1 MFFNR
6 ILLAAGLTIWLSG
19 CARGPAR
26 PDVVRLVV
34 LNPQDAAG
42 ATTEQSRMLRL
53 ALLVPFTGL
62 ADAMVFT
69 FSNRRQAADIS
80 PHFIVEP
87 QMDGKGIVLVVFD
100 GETNQH
106 RRDIECRLAE
116 CAAALGAAI
125 GVTPRQVET
134 PAVKI
139 PPHPSEE
146 QLAAL
151 ARQFPGSALVYEEWM
166 NLLVGRGEREAAGRV
181 AAEALRRPWPALEKA
196 QFEVAAA
203 TLRGDAAGR
212 LTAVAAAARAWP
224 GNAPLQLQAGE
235 GLNQARRFREA
246 IPFFRAARRAE
257 PANFQIYGSLCLTQA
272 MAGEKPDLRPAQAAA
287 EHELTGDVAYLRGEF
302 AAAEAAYL
310 KAAEMDNST
319 PPGKVY
325 AKAAEAALLQNQIG
339 RADGYMQ
346 RYFAA
351 AGSDVV
357 RGLWLWRTGRRAE
370 ALRQVEGVPAAKPL
384 FAFLANPAAG
394 GPAPLGPALQA
405 LAQGRAAEAAEALAG
420 FIGQQ
425 PLPVGLRWE
434 PVRALA
440 LAEAGKQSEAC
451 ALLAHWGL
459 PSPPD
464 DWSGAVFWP
473 RSLAVRAACL
483 EKTDAAR
490 AKQLR
495 ALVEALQPR

>member
-6 ILLAAGLTIWLSG
+6 ILLVAGLMLWMSG

-26 PDVVRLVV
+26 PDVVRVV
-34 LNPQDAAG
+34 LLTPQDVAG
-42 ATTEQSRMLRL
+42 AATEQSRMLRV
-53 ALLVPFTGL
+53 ALLLPFTGL
-62 ADAMVFT
+62 ADAMVFSL
-69 FSNRRQAADIS
+69 SNRRQAADVS

-100 GETNQH
+100 GEANRH
-106 RRDIECRLAE
+106 LRDIECRLTE

-125 GVTPRQVET
+125 GVTPRQVES
-134 PAVKI
+134 PAVNI
-139 PPHPSEE
+139 PLHPSEE

-166 NLLVGRGEREAAGRV
+166 NLLAGRGEREAAGRV

-203 TLRGDAAGR
+203 TMRGDAAGR

-224 GNAPLQLQAGE
+224 GNAPLQLQAAE
-235 GLNQARRFREA
+235 GLNGQRRFREA
-246 IPFFRAARRAE
+246 IPFFRAALRAE
-257 PANFQIYGSLCLTQA
+257 PASFPVYGSLCFTQA
-272 MAGEKPDLRPAQAAA
+272 MAGEKPELKPARTPA

-319 PPGKVY
+319 APGKGY

-339 RADGYMQ
+339 RADGHMQ
-346 RYFAA
+346 RYFAG
-351 AGSDVV
+351 AGNDVV

-370 ALRQVEGVPAAKPL
+370 ALRQTEGVPAAKPL

-394 GPAPLGPALQA
+394 GPAPLGPVLQA

-420 FIGQQ
+420 FIDQQ

-473 RSLAVRAACL
+473 RPLAVRAACL

-490 AKQLR
+490 ARQLR

>member
-1 MFFNR
+1 
-6 ILLAAGLTIWLSG
+6 
-19 CARGPAR
+19 
-26 PDVVRLVV
+26 
-34 LNPQDAAG
+34 
-42 ATTEQSRMLRL
+42 
-53 ALLVPFTGL
+53 
-62 ADAMVFT
+62 
-69 FSNRRQAADIS
+69 
-80 PHFIVEP
+80 
-87 QMDGKGIVLVVFD
+87 
-100 GETNQH
+100 
-106 RRDIECRLAE
+106 
-116 CAAALGAAI
+116 
-125 GVTPRQVET
+125 
-134 PAVKI
+134 VKI

-146 QLAAL
+146 QLAEL

-166 NLLVGRGEREAAGRV
+166 NLLGGARRARSGGARGGRGV
-181 AAEALRRPWPALEKA
+181 ARPSPALEKA

-203 TLRGDAAGR
+203 SMRGDAAGR

-224 GNAPLQLQAGE
+224 GDAPLQVQAGE

-257 PANFQIYGSLCLTQA
+257 PANFRIYGSLCLTQA
-272 MAGEKPDLRPAQAAA
+272 MAGEKPDLRRAQAAA

-325 AKAAEAALLQNQIG
+325 AKAAEAALLQNQIA

-351 AGSDVV
+351 AGNDVV

-370 ALRQVEGVPAAKPL
+370 ALRQAAGVPGGEAAVCV
-384 FAFLANPAAG
+384 FGQSG
-394 GPAPLGPALQA
+394 GRWPAPIGPALQA

-425 PLPVGLRWE
+425 PLPVGL
-434 PVRALA
+434 ALGTGKSA
-440 LAEAGKQSEAC
+440 GAGQAGKQSEAC

-483 EKTDAAR
+483 EKADAAR